1 MARLWDVFMIGAS
14 KLIRVKFKRSI
25 GKIRERFH
33 KLYIYDRT
41 ITLALMLMSNRSQ
54 LNKS

>member
-1 MARLWDVFMIGAS
+1 MARLWDVFTIGAS